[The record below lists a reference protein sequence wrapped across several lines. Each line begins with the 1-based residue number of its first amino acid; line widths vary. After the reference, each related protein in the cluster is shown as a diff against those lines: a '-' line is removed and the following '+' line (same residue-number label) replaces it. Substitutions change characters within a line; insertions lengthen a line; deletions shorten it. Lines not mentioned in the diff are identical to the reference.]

1 MALEPAPAPAPT
13 AAAPAPMPD
22 ATADDLNTAQLAVLA
37 QPATTQPAP
46 SGENLS
52 DSYREYRTSSAQA
65 DTLARMR
72 AWREQ
77 QARPPEPLRPDLAP
91 AMQNARNLRAG
102 RAMVESRANPAD
114 NPDTLVTAARS
125 IAEPIPQ
132 LAAGA
137 IEGAQNTIRLADDI
151 VNWLAGTPGEQG
163 PAGQI
168 ADVIPNPFSQPQ
180 TTVGELA
187 RGAGR
192 FLFGFWRGMAAT
204 RALQGAGTAGRV
216 ARPILAGAIA
226 DGLAQNPNDPRL
238 ADMWKNMGLPEN
250 VLTDYLAADP
260 TDTAMEGR
268 LKNAI
273 EGTLSGAI
281 ADATFKTVKL
291 ARDTW
296 RARGQGSPTAQAAPT
311 MAATV
316 PPDPV
321 RDWLIVGVPDAP
333 LVSRDTP
340 IPGRTA
346 QSQSGSAAATE
357 NARQATQMGEGEN
370 AAAALAG
377 AGSRAGD
384 GEVFIN
390 WGRINTAADVQAAMR
405 DMADAFKG
413 DVDEARRGVQTND
426 VTRELAERLGLS
438 VEDILNRRRGEPW
451 NAETALAARRIYTAS
466 GEQLLEAARRAAAPD
481 ASDVDQVAF
490 RKMMAVHYAIQSE
503 VLAART
509 ETARALQSWSI
520 PAEGGRVPTRAIEQM
535 LEASGGAMASKAMA
549 SRLAILAQQNPGAVD
564 AFVQKGAYAR
574 SVEAIQEVWI
584 NGLLSSPQTH
594 IVNMSSNTIVAFQQI
609 YERGAA
615 RFISEAVGSG
625 EVAPGEASAM
635 LYGLVTGLKDAF
647 RLAGQTWRDGGG
659 DLAMML
665 GKVDLPRES
674 ALTARNMGV
683 TEGSGLGN
691 AIDFLGHSVVR
702 TPSRALGAEDAFF
715 KSINYRM
722 ELHAASLREARQNI
736 AATGLQITPEA
747 LGREMAR
754 IVANPP
760 DHIRTAA
767 ADAALYATFNR
778 QAGPIAQRLLSL
790 RNSESLSWNMA
801 MTVVLPFIRTPAN
814 IVSYS
819 FERTPLAPLVGQWR
833 DDIAAGGARRDLA
846 LARMA
851 TGSAIMAM
859 AFDFADQGALSGNG
873 PDDPG
878 EREALTRQGW
888 QPYSVKVGDRW
899 VSYNRM
905 DPFGFTM
912 GFAADMAELLRRR
925 EVEPEEVDEV
935 REVVAAAI
943 ATIANTVVNKTYM
956 QGVAELVGA
965 LSDPDRNAMSFINS
979 LSGSFVPSI
988 VGRAAQLTIEDGA
1001 PREVNTPQE
1010 AVMAR
1015 LPGLAARLPPKRDL
1029 WGDPRAASSGFG
1041 TAFDTLTP
1049 FRTTRAVASPIDR
1062 EIEQQG
1068 WNIERIGKRVA
1079 FDGADVNLRD
1089 FPEAYDELVRLAGNE
1104 LRLPQFENMGARD
1117 FLDAVVEGRSSY
1129 SALYRTLSDG
1139 KDGGKER
1146 WVRSVITAYRDA
1158 AKRALLADPQFGEI
1172 GAIVEERRAER
1183 QQRRMPVMQ

>member
-1 MALEPAPAPAPT
+1 VLTQPGQAPATDQPGNAGT
-13 AAAPAPMPD
+13 SV
-22 ATADDLNTAQLAVLA
+22 AV
-37 QPATTQPAP
+37 TR
-46 SGENLS
+46 GENLG
-52 DSYREYRTSSAQA
+52 DSYREYRTQSAQA

-77 QARPPEPLRPDLAP
+77 QARPEPARPELAP
-91 AMQNARNLRAG
+91 AMQNAQNLRAG
-102 RAMVESRANPAD
+102 RALVESRSRPAD
-114 NPDTLVTAARS
+114 SPDTLRGVVRGV
-125 IAEPIPQ
+125 AEPVPQ
-132 LAAGA
+132 LAAGM

-151 VNWLAGTPGEQG
+151 VNYFAGTPGEPG

-168 ADVIPNPFSQPQ
+168 ADAIPNPFSQPE

-204 RALQGAGTAGRV
+204 RGLEAAGRAGRV
-216 ARPILAGAIA
+216 ARPVIAGALGDA
-226 DGLAQNPNDPRL
+226 LAQNPNDPRL

-260 TDTAMEGR
+260 TDGAMEGR

-273 EGTLSGAI
+273 EGTLSGAV

-296 RARGQGSPTAQAAPT
+296 RARAQGGGTPPAAGPTLAS
-311 MAATV
+311 TV
-316 PPDPV
+316 PADPV

-346 QSQSGSAAATE
+346 QSQSGTAAAQE
-357 NARQATQMGEGEN
+357 NARQATAMGEGEN
-370 AAAALAG
+370 AAAGLAG
-377 AGSRAGD
+377 AGARSVAD
-384 GEVFIN
+384 APGEVFIN
-390 WGRINTAADVQAAMR
+390 WGRINTAEDVQAAMR

-438 VEDILNRRRGEPW
+438 VDDILNRRRGEPW

-466 GEQLLEAARRAAAPD
+466 GEQLLAAAQRAAAPD

-564 AFVQKGAYAR
+564 AFVQKGWGAR
-574 SVEAIQEVWI
+574 SVEAVQEVWI

-594 IVNMSSNTIVAFQQI
+594 IVNMASNTVVAFQQI

-615 RFISEAVGSG
+615 RFVSDTVGSG
-625 EVAPGEASAM
+625 EIAPGEASAM

-647 RLAGQTWRDGGG
+647 RLAGRTWRDGESGELG
-659 DLAMML
+659 ALL
-665 GKVDLPRES
+665 GKTDLPREGAIS
-674 ALTARNMGV
+674 ARNMGA

-702 TPSRALGAEDAFF
+702 VPGRALGAEDAFF

-736 AATGLQITPEA
+736 AATGQPVTSDA
-747 LGREMAR
+747 LSREVAR

-778 QAGPIAQRLLSL
+778 QSGPIAQRLLAL
-790 RNSESLSWNMA
+790 RNSESPNWNLA
-801 MTVVLPFIRTPAN
+801 VTLVLPFIRTPAN
-814 IVSYS
+814 IISYS
-819 FERTPLAPLVGQWR
+819 FERTPLAPIVGQWR
-833 DDIAAGGARRDLA
+833 DDIAAGGVRRDLA
-846 LARMA
+846 LARMG

-859 AFDFADQGALSGNG
+859 AFDFADQGAISGNG

-912 GFAADMAELLRRR
+912 GFAADVADLLRRR
-925 EVEPEEVDEV
+925 EVEPDEVDDI
-935 REVVAAAI
+935 RELVAAGAI
-943 ATIANTVVNKTYM
+943 TIANTVVNKTYM
-956 QGVAELVGA
+956 QGV
-965 LSDPDRNAMSFINS
+965 SDFVLAASNPERYMEQFINNQA
-979 LSGSFVPSI
+979 GSTVPAI
-988 VGRAAQLTIEDGA
+988 AARGAQLTLEDGA
-1001 PREVNTPQE
+1001 PRETNSPAE

-1015 LPGLAARLPPKRDL
+1015 IPGLAARLPPRRDL
-1029 WGDPRAASSGFG
+1029 WGEPRTASSGFG

-1049 FRTTRAVASPIDR
+1049 FRTTQEVASPIDR

-1068 WNIERIGKRVA
+1068 WNIQRLGKRVA

-1089 FPEAYDELVRLAGNE
+1089 FPEAYDQLVRLAGNE
-1104 LRLPQFENMGARD
+1104 LPLPQFEGKGARD

-1129 SALYRTLSDG
+1129 SALYKTLSDG

-1146 WVRSVITAYRDA
+1146 WVRTVVTAYRDA
-1158 AKRALLADPQFGEI
+1158 AKRALLADPAFGEI
-1172 GAIVEERRAER
+1172 AAIVEERRAER